1 MADLTFLMNVDPAGS
16 TNPFY
21 ALAKQNFTAAGSTV
35 IDAPPN
41 GQTLEGVFK
50 ELKTRNVAQRT
61 INLVSHALGFGAI
74 EGPVTLAS
82 QAAGRK
88 LTIADDLQ
96 DALAAK
102 SLAPPGPGVITDKTR
117 IVLYGCDVGRSLNFL
132 KLLSGLFGNPGELL
146 APRRLSVFRSEGS
159 TVKYRQAQSWSLVR
173 KAPLIPA
180 GGSTPTGGWP
190 AYRTKF
196 VTDASDKFGRAA
208 ILAEIDGETRLNAIL
223 TGAASNAT
231 TAMAST
237 FFLEETI
244 DIFPTGSQTA
254 AEAAASVKPI
264 SNGDPVTAAAQSA
277 AQVDDTTVVTTISG
291 ADAYP
296 ANAAKTKYSIT
307 VVLLAQVID
316 QDVVIAEGPGYA
328 RVTASKGLAPSP
340 GPKPVGGGT
349 GSGGV
354 GGSGTGAL
362 SAEFQSIIDELLAG
376 GAAQAD
382 IDALLAAI
390 PQGDATEG
398 LATEVPG
405 ADDTWEAEGSDYLEP
420 GEEPV

>member
-1 MADLTFLMNVDPAGS
+1 MAELTFLMNKDTAGS
-16 TNPFY
+16 PNPFY
-21 ALAKQNFTAAGSTV
+21 ALAKQYFNAAGSTV
-35 IDAPPN
+35 IEAPPN

-50 ELKTRNVAQRT
+50 ELKTRNVPQAT
-61 INLVSHALGFGAI
+61 INLVSHAIGFGAI

-82 QAAGRK
+82 QAAGHT

-102 SLAPPGPGVITDKTR
+102 SLVPPGPGVITEKTR

-146 APRRLSVFRSEGS
+146 APRRLSVFKLEGS

-173 KAPLIPA
+173 KAPLIPSGA
-180 GGSTPTGGWP
+180 SVPSGGWDSF
-190 AYRTKF
+190 RTKF

-208 ILAEIDGETRLNAIL
+208 ILAEIDGGMRLDAIL
-223 TGAASNAT
+223 TAAAKNAT
-231 TAMAST
+231 KVMAST
-237 FFLEETI
+237 FFLDETI

-277 AQVDDTTVVTTISG
+277 AQVDDTKVVTTISG
-291 ADAYP
+291 ADAYA

-316 QDVVIAEGPGYA
+316 QDVLIAEGPDYA
-328 RVTASKGLAPSP
+328 RVTSSKGLAPSP
-340 GPKPVGGGT
+340 GPKPTGGG
-349 GSGGV
+349 G
-354 GGSGTGAL
+354 GGSGAGGAKDQL
-362 SAEFQSIIDELLAG
+362 QSVIDELVAA
-376 GAAQAD
+376 GAAQ
-382 IDALLAAI
+382 
-390 PQGDATEG
+390 
-398 LATEVPG
+398 EV
-405 ADDTWEAEGSDYLEP
+405 
-420 GEEPV
+420 